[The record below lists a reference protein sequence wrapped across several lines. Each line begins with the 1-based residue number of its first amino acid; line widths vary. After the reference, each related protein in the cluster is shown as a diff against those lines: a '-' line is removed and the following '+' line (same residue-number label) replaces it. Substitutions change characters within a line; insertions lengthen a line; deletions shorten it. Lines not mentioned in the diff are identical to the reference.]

1 MQALTKVAQRLDDIN
16 RAIGMS
22 VAWFA
27 LFMVLIQ
34 FLVVV
39 LRYVFGYGSI
49 FLQESTIY
57 LHGLLFMLGAGYT
70 LLRGGHVRVDV
81 FYSVAKPKTKAAVD
95 LFGVC
100 CFLIPVCLT
109 IAWFAFPYTVNSWK
123 ILESSNE
130 SSGIPAIF
138 ILKSSI
144 LIFCVLMILQGLAL
158 ATRSAAILA
167 GIPIEELVDEPD
179 DEGEGNGVGNG

>member
-1 MQALTKVAQRLDDIN
+1 MQALAKVARRLDDIN
-16 RAIGMS
+16 QAIGMS

-39 LRYVFGYGSI
+39 MRYVFGYGSI
-49 FLQESTIY
+49 FLQESVIY

-70 LLRGGHVRVDV
+70 LLRGGHVRVDI
-81 FYSVAKPKTKAAVD
+81 FYSVASAKKKAAID

-100 CFLIPVCLT
+100 VFLIPVCLT
-109 IAWFAFPYTVNSWK
+109 IAWFAFPYTMNSWS

-144 LIFCVLMILQGLAL
+144 LVFCILLILQGLSL
-158 ATRSAAILA
+158 AIRS
-167 GIPIEELVDEPD
+167 LVIVTGGAVDNETA
-179 DEGEGNGVGNG
+179 EAENG

>member
-1 MQALTKVAQRLDDIN
+1 MQALTKVAQRLDDVN

-27 LFMVLIQ
+27 LFMVLVQ

-81 FYSVAKPKTKAAVD
+81 LYSAAAPKTKAAID

-109 IAWFAFPYTVNSWK
+109 IGWFAFPYTLNSWK

-144 LIFCVLMILQGLAL
+144 LVFCILMIMQGVSLAIHSL
-158 ATRSAAILA
+158 AILTDTA
-167 GIPIEELVDEPD
+167 VDEPD
-179 DEGEGNGVGNG
+179 REDADG

>member
-1 MQALTKVAQRLDDIN
+1 MQALAKVAQRLDDIN
-16 RAIGMS
+16 QAIGMS

-27 LFMVLIQ
+27 LFMVLVQ

-81 FYSVAKPKTKAAVD
+81 FYNAAAPKTKAAID

-109 IAWFAFPYTVNSWK
+109 IGWFSFPYTVNSWK

-130 SSGIPAIF
+130 SSGIPAVF

-144 LIFCVLMILQGLAL
+144 LVFCTLMILQGVSLAI
-158 ATRSAAILA
+158 RSLTVLTDT
-167 GIPIEELVDEPD
+167 PVDAPGS
-179 DEGEGNGVGNG
+179 EGADG

>member
-16 RAIGMS
+16 QAIGMS

-49 FLQESTIY
+49 FLQESVIY

-81 FYSVAKPKTKAAVD
+81 FYSGAKPKTKAAID
-95 LFGVC
+95 LFGICV
-100 CFLIPVCLT
+100 FLIPVCLT
-109 IAWFAFPYTVNSWK
+109 IAWFALPYTVNSWR

-130 SSGIPAIF
+130 SSGIPAVF

-144 LIFCVLMILQGLAL
+144 LAFCVLMILQGVAL
-158 ATRSAAILA
+158 AIRCLVTLSKV
-167 GIPIEELVDEPD
+167 PVDETS
-179 DEGEGNGVGNG
+179 GETADG

>member
-16 RAIGMS
+16 QAIGMS

-27 LFMVLIQ
+27 LFMVLVQ

-49 FLQESTIY
+49 FMQESVIY
-57 LHGLLFMLGAGYT
+57 LHGLLFMIGAGYT
-70 LLRGGHVRVDV
+70 LLQGGHVRVDI
-81 FYSVAKPKTKAAVD
+81 FYSEVSPRTKAAID
-95 LFGVC
+95 LFGIVV
-100 CFLIPVCLT
+100 FLIPVCLT

-123 ILESSNE
+123 IFESSNE
-130 SSGIPAIF
+130 SSGIPAVF

-144 LIFCVLMILQGLAL
+144 LAFCFLMIMQGVAL
-158 ATRSAAILA
+158 GLRAIAVL
-167 GIPIEELVDEPD
+167 GGDQPET
-179 DEGEGNGVGNG
+179 DEGEAANG

>member
-1 MQALTKVAQRLDDIN
+1 MQALTRVAQRLDDIN
-16 RAIGMS
+16 QAIGMS

-49 FLQESTIY
+49 FLQESVIY

-70 LLRGGHVRVDV
+70 LMRGGHVRVDV
-81 FYSVAKPKTKAAVD
+81 FYSGATPKTKAAID

-100 CFLIPVCLT
+100 VFLIPVCLT
-109 IAWFAFPYTVNSWK
+109 IAWFAFPYSVNSWSV
-123 ILESSNE
+123 LESSNE
-130 SSGIPAIF
+130 SSGIPAVF

-144 LIFCVLMILQGLAL
+144 LAFCILMILQGIAL
-158 ATRSAAILA
+158 AIRC
-167 GIPIEELVDEPD
+167 LVTLSNGNTGGRP
-179 DEGEGNGVGNG
+179 GETADG